1 MHVWERELINL
12 AFPCHGKSYLW
23 LEGLSLIVDV
33 GTSLILDVK
42 LTIEGNP
49 DSLLDSLGSQHQ
61 FPIYKD
67 TGQGLGI
74 FFFIEV

>member
-12 AFPCHGKSYLW
+12 AFPCNGKNYLW
-23 LEGLSLIVDV
+23 LEGLSLTVDV
-33 GTSLILDVK
+33 TLNLDVK

-74 FFFIEV
+74 FFFVEV